1 MKLQDAIKTLVKQFG
16 DSVVSEVRL
25 ANLLA
30 DYNAYEDYPAM
41 QQVFRES
48 IKTGY
53 GKKLLDA
60 CKHNPKTAVDE
71 SMTLVMEFAKK
82 SNFKEDL
89 VSYAFDCILFGLG
102 CLSNVNEPLSKGFG
116 PHSQSNGNI
125 LDNLTDQLS
134 SYQKQ
139 YMDLLDRLITEPKD
153 ILRDAAGYY
162 STEALNKLYAV
173 EAKIHAIQQQLG
185 RIELEW
191 CKKQRETKL
200 AYYQKQKSDAV
211 DVLLGTLKN
220 KYQAILTS
228 SMIIPR
234 KLFVKRSGYYTEE
247 TLNDLSVIETD
258 IIQAYYNKGEQ
269 YDDWCK
275 KEMTKQLVKHKV
287 EFSSIALQ
295 IFGKIGI
302 PAALFFGASGTGVSY
317 MTSSDSIEQFESKIQ
332 QGEQI
337 ASQGNYEKALLLF
350 SEAGHSY
357 NASFRPS
364 HYQSI
369 AEEHINDNLDKVMAE
384 CTSLI
389 GQNKLVA
396 ASALLNSLPQKI
408 VAENNANVE
417 KVKTVQNSLN
427 TAIEDGLE
435 NLIANI
441 SQNKG
446 HLDAESKKLLDE
458 LLTVNPNDY
467 WLNFIK
473 NKEK

>member
-1 MKLQDAIKTLVKQFG
+1 MKLQDAIKKLVTQFG
-16 DSVVSEVRL
+16 ENIVTEVRL

-30 DYNAYEDYPAM
+30 DFNAYGDYPAM

-48 IKTGY
+48 LKVGY
-53 GKKLLDA
+53 GKKLLESY
-60 CKHNPKTAVDE
+60 KHNPNKAVDE
-71 SMTLVMEFAKK
+71 SMSLVREFAYE
-82 SNFKEDL
+82 SSFKEDL
-89 VSYAFDCILFGLG
+89 VSYGFDCILFGLG
-102 CLSNVNEPLSKGFG
+102 CLSSVNEPISKGFN
-116 PHSQSNGNI
+116 PYSKNGGDI

-139 YMDLLDRLITEPKD
+139 YMDLLDRLITETKD

-162 STEALNKLYAV
+162 STEALNKLYDV
-173 EAKIHAIQQQLG
+173 EAKIYAIQQQLG
-185 RIELEW
+185 KIDLEW
-191 CKKQRETKL
+191 CKKQRDTKL
-200 AYYQKQKSDAV
+200 AYFQKQKSDAV
-211 DVLLGTLKN
+211 DALLDTLKN

-234 KLFVKRSGYYTEE
+234 KMFVKRSGYYTEE
-247 TLNDLSVIETD
+247 TLNELSVIETD
-258 IIQAYYNKGEQ
+258 IMQAYYNKGEL

-275 KEMTKQLVKHKV
+275 KAITKQLVKHKV
-287 EFSSIALQ
+287 DSSSIALQ
-295 IFGKIGI
+295 LFGKIGV
-302 PAALFFGASGTGVSY
+302 PAALFLGASGTGISY
-317 MTSSDSIEQFESKIQ
+317 MTSSDSIEQFENKIQ

-337 ASQGNYEKALLLF
+337 ASKGNYGKALQLF
-350 SEAGHSY
+350 SEAGNSY

-364 HYQSI
+364 HYQNI
-369 AEEHINDNLDKVMAE
+369 AEEHINANLDKVMAE

-389 GQNKLVA
+389 EQNKFVA
-396 ASALLNSLPQKI
+396 ARELLKSVPQKI
-408 VAENNANVE
+408 VARNNANVE

-446 HLDAESKKLLDE
+446 HLDAKSKKLLNE
-458 LLTVNPNDY
+458 LLAVTPNDY